1 MVWANPELAGVAEG
15 LWEARERVGKCW
27 LARVYRDDA
36 LQDAL
41 HQPAH
46 ELVEWVNP
54 LLLWLGAAL
63 QEAALPPHPG
73 HGSTIEDQLHILAR
87 KRLAGGTPER
97 ELRREVALLGSVLA
111 EELERGLEN
120 GRWITEAERQYART
134 CLWKALEAA
143 RRAIIESG

>member
-1 MVWANPELAGVAEG
+1 M
-15 LWEARERVGKCW
+15 
-27 LARVYRDDA
+27 
-36 LQDAL
+36 
-41 HQPAH
+41 
-46 ELVEWVNP
+46 
-54 LLLWLGAAL
+54 
-63 QEAALPPHPG
+63 
-73 HGSTIEDQLHILAR
+73 LAR

-143 RRAIIESG
+143 RHAIIESG